1 MIDLSKPEN
10 EEKWEEIIEIVDE
23 LQYGTVLITV
33 HDNEIKQVDITEK
46 KRFG

>member
-1 MIDLSKPEN
+1 MIDLSKQES
-10 EEKWEEIIEIVDE
+10 EEKWEEIIEKVDD

>member
-1 MIDLSKPEN
+1 MIDLSKQEN
-10 EEKWEEIIEIVDE
+10 EEKWEEIIEKVDD